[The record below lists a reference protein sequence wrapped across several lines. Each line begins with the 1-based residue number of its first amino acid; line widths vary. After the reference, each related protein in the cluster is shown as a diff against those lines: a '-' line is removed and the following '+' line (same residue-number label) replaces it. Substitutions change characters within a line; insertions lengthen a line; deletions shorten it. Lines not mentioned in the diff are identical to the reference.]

1 MRILLSIGIVLGLW
15 SGAAFAQ
22 TAAERLACRGDFAKF
37 CKDVKPGGGRV
48 IACLGKH
55 EDKLSDDCKK
65 VVEAHKK

>member
-1 MRILLSIGIVLGLW
+1 MRIFLSIGIVLGLW

-37 CKDVKPGGGRV
+37 CKGVEPGGGRV
-48 IACLGKH
+48 IACLGKY
-55 EDKLSDDCKK
+55 ESKLSQDCRK